1 MRHIWVGK
9 RTSTNP
15 AEVREHFKFLRTKDV
30 RLFGSVL
37 AIRITLKFMRFVHEM
52 FQSSQFSCAEIP
64 FPFLPVA
71 NCNKIINLRQDLRW
85 KRSTA

>member
-15 AEVREHFKFLRTKDV
+15 AEVREHFKLLRTKDV

-37 AIRITLKFMRFVHEM
+37 AIRITLKFMHFVHELLQC
-52 FQSSQFSCAEIP
+52 FNHHD
-64 FPFLPVA
+64 FLVQRYRFLFFRRRIVI
-71 NCNKIINLRQDLRW
+71 K
-85 KRSTA
+85 S